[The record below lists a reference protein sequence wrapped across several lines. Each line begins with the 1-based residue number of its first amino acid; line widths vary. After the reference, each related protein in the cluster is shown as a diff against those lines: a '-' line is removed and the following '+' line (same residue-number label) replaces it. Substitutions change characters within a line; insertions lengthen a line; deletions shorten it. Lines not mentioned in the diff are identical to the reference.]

1 MCNNSLIL
9 VVQFVIFHPL
19 PLPTPK
25 DETGSGS
32 TLIIVAVAAAFI
44 VLVMGGTV
52 IAIIIGVLSWRR

>member
-1 MCNNSLIL
+1 MHNNLLIL
-9 VVQFVIFHPL
+9 VVQFVVFYPL

>member
-1 MCNNSLIL
+1 MHTNSLIL
-9 VVQFVIFHPL
+9 MVQFVVFHPL

-32 TLIIVAVAAAFI
+32 TLIIVAMAAAFI

-52 IAIIIGVLSWRR
+52 IAIVVGVLSWRR

>member
-1 MCNNSLIL
+1 MRNDSLIL
-9 VVQFVIFHPL
+9 VVQFVVFHPL

-32 TLIIVAVAAAFI
+32 TLIIVAVAAVFI